1 MKVKASEFIKWIESK
16 VGCPYMWGGQGETV
30 YGLIKSL
37 AKKKGMSDD
46 AINRMLFFLERHGTA
61 DAEFFDCSGLG
72 VQYLL
77 DMGALTSDT
86 TAQGLRNRCEEIERY
101 QLRPSD
107 MAFFVDE
114 DNKATHVGYIV
125 SDGSV
130 VHALDYS
137 HGTIKEKIDD
147 RKEWNW
153 FGRPSKLI
161 EYDLTID
168 EFIDVTQLKKDDVIT
183 VSKPL
188 KGYTTAINAIYEQNP
203 KTTCSPGEYFVY
215 KVYRK
220 SVNITKKKGKPGS
233 WVVL

>member
-1 MKVKASEFIKWIESK
+1 MLYLVATPIGNLKEITYRAIEVLSSVDYIACEDTRTSK
-16 VGCPYMWGGQGETV
+16 ILLDNYNIRKPLVSYHKFNENKS
-30 YGLIKSL
+30 GLEIVDDL
-37 AKKKGMSDD
+37 KKGKNIAIISD
-46 AINRMLFFLERHGTA
+46 AGTP
-61 DAEFFDCSGLG
+61 GI
-72 VQYLL
+72 
-77 DMGALTSDT
+77 SDPGNIIVNMCK
-86 TAQGLRNRCEEIERY
+86 QQNIEY
-101 QLRPSD
+101 TVV
-107 MAFFVDE
+107 FVDE
-114 DNKATHVGYIV
+114 DGKATHVGYIV
-125 SDGSV
+125 ADGSV

-137 HGTIKEKIDD
+137 HGVIKEKIDD

-183 VSKPL
+183 VSKTL
-188 KGYTTAINAIYEQNP
+188 KGYTTAVNAIYEQNP